1 MSVTITLDN
10 SANSAEANPP
20 GYSQWVGGQEHGDPA
35 GVKVDKEDTACALKI
50 DGSPP
55 YLATW
60 YYNYGWYS
68 GANLE
73 GPFTDGQVIQ
83 LKKVVAAR

>member
-20 GYSQWVGGQEHGDPA
+20 GYSQWVGGQQHGDPA
-35 GVKVDKEDTACALKI
+35 GVKVDKEATACALTTAE
-50 DGSPP
+50 GQP

-68 GANLE
+68 GANIE

-83 LKKVVAAR
+83 LKKIIA

>member
-1 MSVTITLDN
+1 
-10 SANSAEANPP
+10 
-20 GYSQWVGGQEHGDPA
+20 VGWQEHGKPA
-35 GVKVDKEDTACALKI
+35 GINVYKEDTACALKI
-50 DGSPP
+50 DGSLP

-83 LKKVVAAR
+83 LKKVVAAQCPRVV